1 MCPSSD
7 NVKFHRA
14 TLFKT
19 FLELQII
26 VPRYNGFHSMPGL
39 SFHNSDDH
47 KMVFHTWR
55 IQNAVEKT
63 YVLLNNLGSFNNYS
77 NESHFQCSFKLRHE
91 FFNIPTR
98 LTCQL

>member
-1 MCPSSD
+1 
-7 NVKFHRA
+7 
-14 TLFKT
+14 
-19 FLELQII
+19 
-26 VPRYNGFHSMPGL
+26 MPGL

-77 NESHFQCSFKLRHE
+77 NESHFHVLSNFITIVLI
-91 FFNIPTR
+91 F
-98 LTCQL
+98 QLA

>member
-1 MCPSSD
+1 MDTCVCPSSD

-47 KMVFHTWR
+47 KMVSHTWR
-55 IQNAVEKT
+55 RQNAVEKK
-63 YVLLNNLGSFNNYS
+63 YVLLNNLGRFNNYS
-77 NESHFQCSFKLRHE
+77 NESHFHVLSNFITIFL
-91 FFNIPTR
+91 I
-98 LTCQL
+98 LQLA